1 MSPRRKSVAPAA
13 VAAFLGI
20 LFVGLS
26 LRTVITSISPLLEVV
41 SVEVPLDGLT
51 LGIIA
56 AVPTLAYALSGVI
69 TPEVARRIGLERT
82 VTLVLLVMV
91 LGHAVRA
98 VATEPVWLLMATVVT
113 LLASGVGN
121 VLVPPLIKRH
131 FPQQIGVVTA
141 VYVASLA
148 ISSAVPALVA
158 VPMAELI
165 GWRAALGVWGVAT
178 AIALLPWLVEL
189 RVSRRRPEGGEAFAE
204 AGLGRTVSHESVDG
218 QISKSWIAWSL
229 VGLFA
234 MCSFG
239 GFAMLAWMP
248 TILVETAGVDP
259 AAAGSLLSLFAVC
272 GFPIAVLVPPIV
284 ARMPSAIVP
293 IIVVG
298 MASFIVGYSGL
309 LIAPRAAPILW
320 VLALGVGS
328 LPYPLAFTLIG
339 LRTRSAAV
347 ALRLSGFVQAVGYV
361 LAAVGPF
368 AVGILHELTG
378 TWAVPLGFLM
388 AAVLLALPAVFVL
401 GRPGFVEDE
410 IRRSTSP

>member
-1 MSPRRKSVAPAA
+1 MSPRTRSVAPAA
-13 VAAFLGI
+13 VATFLGI

-26 LRTVITSISPLLEVV
+26 LRTTITSISPLLEVI
-41 SVEVPLDGLT
+41 SAEVPLDGPT
-51 LGIIA
+51 LGIVA
-56 AVPTLAYALSGVI
+56 AAPTLAYALSGVI
-69 TPEVARRIGLERT
+69 TPGVARRIGLERT
-82 VTLVLLVMV
+82 VTLVLLVMAV
-91 LGHAVRA
+91 GHVARA
-98 VATEPVWLLMATVVT
+98 TATGPGWLLIATVGT

-131 FPQQIGVVTA
+131 FPEQLGVVTA

-158 VPMAELI
+158 VPLAELI
-165 GWRAALGVWGVAT
+165 GWRASLGVWGVAT
-178 AIALLPWLVEL
+178 AIALLPWLVGL
-189 RVSRRRPEGGEAFAE
+189 RTSSRQREEGAALAG
-204 AGLGRTVSHESVDG
+204 AGLGRTASREGRDG
-218 QISKSWIAWSL
+218 RISASWIAWSL

-248 TILVETAGVDP
+248 TILVETSGVDP
-259 AAAGSLLSLFAVC
+259 ATAGSLLSMFAVC
-272 GFPIAVLVPPIV
+272 GLPIAVLVPPIV
-284 ARMPSAIVP
+284 ARMPSAIIA
-293 IIVVG
+293 IIVAG

-309 LIAPRAAPILW
+309 LIAPGAAPILW
-320 VLALGVGS
+320 VLALGIGS

-347 ALRLSGFVQAVGYV
+347 ALRLSGFVQAVGYI
-361 LAAVGPF
+361 LAAAGPF
-368 AVGILHELTG
+368 TVGILHELTG

-401 GRPGFVEDE
+401 GRSGFVEDE